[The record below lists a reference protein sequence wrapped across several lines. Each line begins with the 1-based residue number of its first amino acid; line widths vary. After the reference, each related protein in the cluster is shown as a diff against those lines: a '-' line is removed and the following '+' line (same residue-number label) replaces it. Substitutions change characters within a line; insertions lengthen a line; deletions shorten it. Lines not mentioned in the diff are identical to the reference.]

1 MEQAIDHSVGLQPP
15 SYAQALLTKE
25 DPPVEQTQTAG
36 QADIEEKPFSGAD
49 PPAAT
54 TPTATPTAEGQPVGD
69 LLDEVAD
76 MNIPKTINMSSFE
89 DDNRANQVVSP
100 DGSTFDGTST
110 IGSEPT
116 SDTGISR
123 GGSKKKIN
131 SVRSTGSRGGN
142 SRSGNSRSG
151 NSRQGGSS
159 RAGSRSSRKG
169 ASPNGHAKQAG
180 SSTQRRSYRNAYSG
194 GTRMNQSTVPRPFKR
209 PGPLSYSKA
218 VRLSGTGSPFAGREV
233 DDKTRAVLADM
244 NEFDSAQL
252 ETQNIAADIFAPGTG
267 ISDDEIRKIMRVRV
281 SSKQMELEQQVAAGN
296 KVIKRLKDTLTAL
309 TKGKNEYVHRAIDAE
324 KACRGYWASALETA
338 QLLDEDRGFFKQK
351 VKQLEVDNTIWKD
364 NAKDTMREL
373 SLSEDKMQNLRNEIE
388 DLKQKVAE
396 AENQGTQALIAL
408 EVEKARNKESE
419 KNQQEWRDSQ
429 MATQLA
435 QGNSKRNREEEE
447 KMAAQIKEETDKLKV
462 HLESAKDRIKQLE
475 NELVLSESQFARAV
489 ADSEAAFSRA
499 ASKDKDMTD
508 LMKSIKDIQNSAAQ
522 REEDANKQRRAAE
535 SKVSEL
541 EKALA
546 VTKGELNVFNHER
559 STLKDTL
566 DSAKQER
573 MAALQNL
580 DNMKVQVDELKAD
593 LNSTM
598 SQLTLEKE
606 LRARSEQKERE
617 ERNERIALSAQMVAM
632 TKEHAQMEATLNDSR
647 DIMETK
653 WRKQV
658 EEESEKLVVKQQEMN
673 KLQERIV
680 GLQGEI
686 EALKLALKDEKNVA
700 AAENAEQMSK
710 LSAEIE
716 ILKERLRSEE
726 NRSRE
731 LGVSSQNQVDEL
743 EKTIR
748 EGQAERRRMHNLIQ
762 ELRGN
767 VRVFARIR
775 PFLPGD
781 GVDEDEVPMCVPKSE
796 TALKLTDGENDRK
809 GWNYTFDRVFGPS
822 NGQEQVFTE
831 VSEFVQ
837 SALDGY
843 NVCLFSYGQTGSG
856 KTHTMQGTGNGQMRG
871 IIPRAIEQV
880 GQYKEQLEK
889 DGWQYDMQ
897 VSFVEIYKETIRDL
911 LRDEQDSDLKHEIKV
926 NPDGRR
932 YITDINML
940 PLEPTDSEAVEAVMR
955 LAAKYRSVAST
966 DMNAVSSRSH
976 SVFTLHLTALH
987 PENRQALRGTLNL
1000 CDLAGSER
1008 LDRSKA
1014 TGDRAKEAMA
1024 INKSLSSLTDVFVS
1038 IGRKASHIPFRNSK
1052 LTYLLQPSLSGDG
1065 KTLMLVN
1072 LSPTVMSVQET
1083 LCSLRFAAQVNKCE
1097 LGKAKRSLEEV
1108 DDEDAASISSSM
1120 TGGAS
1125 RLAAKKSGASSGAR
1139 GAAGKA
1145 SRSSGKRAPAPRPRR
1160 R

>member
-1 MEQAIDHSVGLQPP
+1 MEAFIDAALSAPATEEFFQKQEQPA
-15 SYAQALLTKE
+15 SNGSQK
-25 DPPVEQTQTAG
+25 QTAG
-36 QADIEEKPFSGAD
+36 QTEAAPV
-49 PPAAT
+49 PALAT
-54 TPTATPTAEGQPVGD
+54 GQSID

-76 MNIPKTINMSSFE
+76 MNIPKTINADMSSFE
-89 DDNRANQVVSP
+89 EDNRADQVVSP

-110 IGSEPT
+110 IGSAASEPT
-116 SDTGISR
+116 TETGTSR
-123 GGSKKKIN
+123 GKSITKKTAANGKSSGS
-131 SVRSTGSRGGN
+131 RAGSRGGN
-142 SRSGNSRSG
+142 SRGGNSRS
-151 NSRQGGSS
+151 NSS
-159 RAGSRSSRKG
+159 RGGSSRKG
-169 ASPNGHAKQAG
+169 ASPAAQ
-180 SSTQRRSYRNAYSG
+180 TTPRRSYRNTYTG
-194 GTRMNQSTVPRPFKR
+194 GSRMNQSTVPRPFKR

-218 VRLSGTGSPFAGREV
+218 VRLGGSGMPFGGREM
-233 DDKTRAVLADM
+233 DDKTRAVMADM

-309 TKGKNEYVHRAIDAE
+309 TKGKNEYIHRAIDAE
-324 KACRGYWASALETA
+324 KSCRGGWASALETA

-388 DLKQKVAE
+388 DLKQKVTD
-396 AENQGTQALIAL
+396 AENSGTQALISL
-408 EVEKARNKESE
+408 EVEKAKSKQNA

-429 MATQLA
+429 MANQMSTR
-435 QGNSKRNREEEE
+435 GRSREDDEEFE
-447 KMAAQIKEETDKLKV
+447 RKLKDETDKLKK
-462 HLESAKDRIKQLE
+462 EIQFKRDRIKELE
-475 NELVLSESQFARAV
+475 NELVLSENQFARAV
-489 ADSEAAFSRA
+489 ADSEAASSRA
-499 ASKDKDMTD
+499 NSKDKDMTD
-508 LMKSIKDIQNSAAQ
+508 LMKSIQDIQAQ
-522 REEDANKQRRAAE
+522 AQKREEEANRQRRDAE
-535 SKVSEL
+535 GKVSEL
-541 EKALA
+541 DKALA
-546 VTKGELNVFNHER
+546 LTKGELNVFNHER

-573 MAALQNL
+573 LSALDKL
-580 DNMKVQVDELKAD
+580 DDMKLTVDDLKAD

-632 TKEHAQMEATLNDSR
+632 TKEHAYMETSLNESKDV
-647 DIMETK
+647 METK
-653 WRKQV
+653 WRKEVDAETSKLDEKEV
-658 EEESEKLVVKQQEMN
+658 ELNQAK
-673 KLQERIV
+673 ERII
-680 GLQGEI
+680 GLGGEI
-686 EALKLALKDEKNVA
+686 NAMKLALKDEKNA
-700 AAENAEQMSK
+700 AHAENAEEMGK
-710 LSAEIE
+710 LGASIE
-716 ILKERLRSEE
+716 IMKERLRSEE
-726 NRSRE
+726 MRSRE
-731 LGVSSQNQVDEL
+731 LGMSSESQVAEL

-748 EGQAERRRMHNLIQ
+748 EGQAERRKMHNLIQ

-781 GVDEDEVPMCVPKSE
+781 GCDDDTPPMCVPKSE
-796 TALKLTDGENDRK
+796 TALKLTINESDKK
-809 GWNYTFDRVFGPS
+809 GHNFSFDRVFGPS
-822 NGQEQVFTE
+822 IGQEAVFTE

-856 KTHTMQGTGNGQMRG
+856 KTHTMQGTGIGQMRG

-880 GQYKEQLEK
+880 GEYKEHLEK
-889 DGWQYDMQ
+889 DGWQYEMQ
-897 VSFVEIYKETIRDL
+897 VSFVEIYNETIRDL
-911 LRDEQDSDLKHEIKV
+911 LREEAVSDLKHDIKV

-932 YITDINML
+932 YITDINMVS
-940 PLEPTDSEAVEAVMR
+940 LEPTDTEAVEDVMR
-955 LAAKYRSVAST
+955 QAAKHRSVGST

-976 SVFTLHLTALH
+976 SVFTLHLTAFH

-1014 TGDRAKEAMA
+1014 TGARAKEAMA
-1024 INKSLSSLTDVFVS
+1024 INKSLSALTDVFVS
-1038 IGRKASHIPFRNSK
+1038 IGKKASHIPFRNSK

-1065 KTLMLVN
+1065 KTLMVVN
-1072 LSPTVMSVQET
+1072 MSPTEMSTSET
-1083 LCSLRFAAQVNKCE
+1083 LCSLRFAAAVNKCE

-1108 DDEDAASISSSM
+1108 DEDDAASISSSM
-1120 TGGAS
+1120 SGAAS
-1125 RLAAKKSGASSGAR
+1125 RVSAKKAPSRGGGSRATASST
-1139 GAAGKA
+1139 A
-1145 SRSSGKRAPAPRPRR
+1145 SRGRKPVPRAPVRKR
-1160 R
+1160 